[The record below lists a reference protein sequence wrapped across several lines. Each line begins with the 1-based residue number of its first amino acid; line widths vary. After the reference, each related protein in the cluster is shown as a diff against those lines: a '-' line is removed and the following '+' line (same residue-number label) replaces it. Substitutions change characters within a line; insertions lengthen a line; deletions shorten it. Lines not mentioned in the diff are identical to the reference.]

1 MSITF
6 ADLPLATSL
15 LRALAEEGYVT
26 PTPIQA
32 QSIPFLLDGRDLL
45 GMAQTGTGKTAAFA
59 LPLLHRLAMA
69 PRPAPK
75 NGARILVLAPTRE
88 LVSQIAGAFESFGR
102 HLPVR
107 VTTIFGGVSQVHQV
121 TALATGV
128 DVIVAA
134 PGRLLDLIGQG
145 LCDLSQLEALVLD
158 EADQML
164 DMGFAKPIERIVA
177 TLPKGRHTLLFSATM
192 PNSIAALAESLLRDP
207 ARVEIAPPS
216 TTVDRIEQSV
226 MFVDAADKKAAL
238 LAQLRNPAI
247 GQAVIFTLQ
256 KNIANE
262 VCAFITEAGITAEA
276 LHGNKSQGQ
285 RERALDAFRAGT
297 VQVLVATDI
306 AARGID
312 VDTVTHVFNHDL
324 PSLPESYVHR
334 IGRTGRAGRSGVAI
348 TLCDAEQ
355 RAWLHD
361 VERDIGRTLTVQADH
376 PWHSEAART
385 STMRP
390 PVLGGGPVKQIKAQQ
405 PRERKIWT
413 EADKLAAR
421 EAAKTSPAAGV
432 NRKRRVMRLVAG
444 HGATVPVAHDAALM
458 RPTHAASGRRI
469 SRRLRDA
476 SRSRAWGRASSTP
489 PRHGRR

>member
-1 MSITF
+1 MSMTF
-6 ADLPLATSL
+6 ADLSLAPAL
-15 LRALAEEGYVT
+15 QRALADEGYTT

-32 QSIPFLLDGRDLL
+32 QSIPMLLEGRDVL

-59 LPLLHRLAMA
+59 LPLLHRLALA

-75 NGARILVLAPTRE
+75 GGARVLVLAPTRE
-88 LVSQIAGAFESFGR
+88 LVSQIADGFERFGR
-102 HLPVR
+102 HLQLS
-107 VTTIFGGVSQVHQV
+107 VTTIFGGVSQLHQV
-121 TALATGV
+121 NALKGGI
-128 DVIVAA
+128 DIIVAA
-134 PGRLLDLIGQG
+134 PGRLLDLINQG

-177 TLPKGRHTLLFSATM
+177 TLPKDRHTLLFSATM
-192 PNSIAALAESLLRDP
+192 PKSIAALAESLLRDP
-207 ARVEIAPPS
+207 AKVEIAPPS

-238 LAQLRNPAI
+238 LAQLRTPGI
-247 GQAVIFTLQ
+247 GQAVVFTLQ

-285 RERALDAFRAGT
+285 RERALDAFRNGT

-324 PSLPESYVHR
+324 PNLAESYVHR
-334 IGRTGRAGRSGVAI
+334 IGRTGRAGRSGFAI

-355 RAWLHD
+355 RAWLRA
-361 VERDIGRTLTVQADH
+361 VEREIGRALTVHDDH
-376 PWHSEAART
+376 EWHSEAARN

-390 PVLGGGPVKQIKAQQ
+390 PVLGGGPAKQIKPQEKT
-405 PRERKIWT
+405 RERKVWT
-413 EADKLAAR
+413 EEEKRAAR
-421 EAAKTSPAAGV
+421 
-432 NRKRRVMRLVAG
+432 
-444 HGATVPVAHDAALM
+444 
-458 RPTHAASGRRI
+458 AASRT
-469 SRRLRDA
+469 A
-476 SRSRAWGRASSTP
+476 
-489 PRHGRR
+489 

>member
-1 MSITF
+1 
-6 ADLPLATSL
+6 DLALAPPLLS
-15 LRALAEEGYVT
+15 ALAEEGYTT

-32 QSIPFLLDGRDLL
+32 QSIPLLLQGRDLL

-69 PRPAPK
+69 PRPAPA
-75 NGARILVLAPTRE
+75 NGARVLVLAPTRE
-88 LVSQIAGAFESFGR
+88 LVSQIADGFESFGR
-102 HLPVR
+102 HLKPR
-107 VTTIFGGVSQVHQV
+107 VTTIFGGVSQMHQV
-121 TALATGV
+121 NALKDGV
-128 DVIVAA
+128 DIIVAA
-134 PGRLLDLIGQG
+134 PGRLLDLVEQG

-177 TLPKGRHTLLFSATM
+177 TLPSDRHTVLLSATM
-192 PNSIAALAESLLRDP
+192 PKSIAALAESLLRDP
-207 ARVEIAPPS
+207 AKVEIAPPS

-226 MFVDAADKKAAL
+226 MFVNAADKKAAL
-238 LAQLRNPAI
+238 LELLRTPDM
-247 GQAVIFTLQ
+247 GQAVVFTLQ

-285 RERALDAFRAGT
+285 RERALDAFRSGAA
-297 VQVLVATDI
+297 QVLVATDI

-334 IGRTGRAGRSGVAI
+334 IGRTGRAGRNGFAI

-355 RAWLHD
+355 RAWLRD
-361 VERDIGRTLTVQADH
+361 VEREIGRALIVQADH
-376 PWHSEAART
+376 PWHSDEAQN

-390 PVLGGGPVKQIKAQQ
+390 PVLGGGPVKQVKPQKK
-405 PRERKIWT
+405 RERKVWT
-413 EADKLAAR
+413 EEEKNAAR
-421 EAAKTSPAAGV
+421 A
-432 NRKRRVMRLVAG
+432 
-444 HGATVPVAHDAALM
+444 AAL
-458 RPTHAASGRRI
+458 AN
-469 SRRLRDA
+469 
-476 SRSRAWGRASSTP
+476 
-489 PRHGRR
+489 

>member
-1 MSITF
+1 MSLTF
-6 ADLPLATSL
+6 ADLCLAAPL
-15 LRALAEEGYVT
+15 LRALAEEGYAN
-26 PTPIQA
+26 PTPIQG
-32 QSIPFLLDGRDLL
+32 QSIPLLLEGRDLL

-59 LPLLHRLAMA
+59 LPLLHRLALA
-69 PRPAPK
+69 PQPAPK
-75 NGARILVLAPTRE
+75 GGARILVLAPTRE
-88 LVSQIAGAFESFGR
+88 LVSQIADGFESFGR
-102 HLPVR
+102 HLQPS
-107 VTTIFGGVSQVHQV
+107 VTTIFGGVSQFHQV
-121 TALATGV
+121 NALKAGV
-128 DVIVAA
+128 DIVVAA
-134 PGRLLDLIGQG
+134 PGRLLDLIDQG

-177 TLPKGRHTLLFSATM
+177 TLPKDRHTLLFSATM
-192 PNSIAALAESLLRDP
+192 PKSIASLAESLLRDP
-207 ARVEIAPPS
+207 AKVEIAPPS

-238 LAQLRNPAI
+238 LAQLRAPGI
-247 GQAVIFTLQ
+247 GQAVVFTLQ

-334 IGRTGRAGRSGVAI
+334 IGRTGRAGRSGFAI
-348 TLCDAEQ
+348 TLCDAQQ
-355 RAWLHD
+355 RAWLRD
-361 VERDIGRTLTVQADH
+361 VEREIGRPLTVQADH
-376 PWHSEAART
+376 QWHSEEARN

-390 PVLGGGPVKQIKAQQ
+390 PVLGGGPVKQIKPQEK
-405 PRERKIWT
+405 RERKVWT
-413 EADKLAAR
+413 EEEKLAAR
-421 EAAKTSPAAGV
+421 AAAKAA
-432 NRKRRVMRLVAG
+432 
-444 HGATVPVAHDAALM
+444 
-458 RPTHAASGRRI
+458 
-469 SRRLRDA
+469 
-476 SRSRAWGRASSTP
+476 
-489 PRHGRR
+489 

>member
-1 MSITF
+1 MSMTF
-6 ADLPLATSL
+6 ADLALAPTV
-15 LRALAEEGYVT
+15 LRALAEEGYTT

-32 QSIPFLLDGRDLL
+32 RSIPMLLEGRDLL

-59 LPLLHRLAMA
+59 LPLLHRLAES

-75 NGARILVLAPTRE
+75 GGARVLVLAPTRE
-88 LVSQIAGAFESFGR
+88 LVSQIADGFERFGR
-102 HLPVR
+102 HLNLS
-107 VTTIFGGVSQVHQV
+107 VTTIFGGVSQFHQV
-121 TALATGV
+121 NALKDGV
-128 DVIVAA
+128 DIIVAA
-134 PGRLLDLIGQG
+134 PGRLLDLVTQG

-177 TLPKGRHTLLFSATM
+177 TLPKDRHTVLFSATM
-192 PNSIAALAESLLRDP
+192 PRSITALAESLLRDP
-207 ARVEIAPPS
+207 AKVEIAPPS

-238 LAQLRNPAI
+238 LALLQTPGM
-247 GQAVIFTLQ
+247 GQAVVFTLQ

-285 RERALDAFRAGT
+285 RERALDAFRTGAA
-297 VQVLVATDI
+297 QVLVATDI

-334 IGRTGRAGRSGVAI
+334 IGRTGRAGRTGFAV

-355 RAWLHD
+355 RAWLRD
-361 VERDIGRTLTVQADH
+361 VEREIGRTLTVHDDH
-376 PWHSEAART
+376 EWHSEAARN

-390 PVLGGGPVKQIKAQQ
+390 PVLGGAPAKEVKPQQ
-405 PRERKIWT
+405 KRERKVWT
-413 EADKLAAR
+413 EEEKAAAR
-421 EAAKTSPAAGV
+421 AAAQKV
-432 NRKRRVMRLVAG
+432 RE
-444 HGATVPVAHDAALM
+444 DA
-458 RPTHAASGRRI
+458 
-469 SRRLRDA
+469 
-476 SRSRAWGRASSTP
+476 
-489 PRHGRR
+489 